1 MRVARTTLAALLLL
15 ALPACPSN
23 DGRSPN
29 PGGGTTATGVRGGEL
44 RVLMS
49 EDVDSL
55 DPQRAGAPPSFG
67 VMRAV
72 HRGLMAFPA
81 SPSPAGGRPVPDL
94 AASEPEVSADGLR
107 YTFRL
112 RDGAAFGPPA
122 SRPVDALDVK
132 AGLERIFTVRSP
144 VAAYFHVIAGADAR
158 AAGRAPGLS
167 GVTTPDDR
175 TVVIAL
181 ARPATDLPWLLA
193 LPAASAVPAGLSA
206 TPRPDQIAASGPYR
220 LAPSDGYRPERGIHL
235 VRNDAWDEASDPV
248 RRAWVD
254 EITIQIGFDAAEIQR
269 RIVSGAA
276 DLSGDVAP
284 AAPVPVAASE
294 RLVRAPNGC
303 LRYLFMNTREAP
315 FSSGRVRIAV
325 AVALDRGAVQKATAS
340 ASVPAGTILPPTV
353 DGHDPSRTAPAAD
366 AAAAR
371 RILAPTK
378 YRNGFATRLVVGDRP
393 ADRAEAA
400 AVARALGRAGIRVA
414 VTAVPIASLYEDRYE
429 RPTARVPM
437 GIATWC
443 ADWPGL
449 GGRGALTPLVDGRS
463 GAVTNYAGISNG
475 ALNRALDAVATLR
488 DPARAA
494 EVWRIAD
501 GRAVGLAAVVPLVH
515 VVETSLLGP
524 RVRGFVAHPF
534 FVRGDLTAV
543 WLQTSG

>member
-1 MRVARTTLAALLLL
+1 MRVARATVAALLLL
-15 ALPACPSN
+15 ALSACPE
-23 DGRSPN
+23 GVGPRPG
-29 PGGGTTATGVRGGEL
+29 PGGGTGTTGVRGGEL

-49 EDVDSL
+49 EDVDAL

-81 SPSPAGGRPVPDL
+81 SPAPAGTRPVPDL

-112 RDGAAFGPPA
+112 RDGAEFGPPA

-132 AGLERIFTVRSP
+132 SGLERMFTVRSP
-144 VAAYFHVIAGADAR
+144 AAGYFRVIAGADAR

-175 TVVIAL
+175 TIVIAL
-181 ARPATDLPWLLA
+181 ARPANDLLWLLA

-206 TPRPDQIAASGPYR
+206 TPRPDQIAASGPYK

-254 EITIQIGFDAAEIQR
+254 EITVQIGLDPAEIQR
-269 RIVSGAA
+269 RLTSGAA

-284 AAPVPVAASE
+284 AGPVAAGISK
-294 RLVRAPNGC
+294 RVMTTPNGC
-303 LRYLFMNTREAP
+303 LRYLFMNMREAP
-315 FSSGRVRIAV
+315 FSSGRVRV
-325 AVALDRGAVQKATAS
+325 AVSTALDRAAVQKAS
-340 ASVPAGTILPPTV
+340 AVAGTPAGTILPSTV
-353 DGHDPSRTAPAAD
+353 DGHDATRASPAAD
-366 AAAAR
+366 PAAAR

-400 AVARALGRAGIRVA
+400 AVARALVRAGIRVA
-414 VTAVPIASLYEDRYE
+414 VAAVPIASLYEDHYE
-429 RPTARVPM
+429 RPGARVPM

-449 GGRGALTPLVDGRS
+449 AGRGTLVPLVDGRA
-463 GAVTNYAGISNG
+463 GATTNYSGINDR
-475 ALNRALDAVATLR
+475 ALNRALDAGASQR
-488 DPARAA
+488 DPAVAA
-494 EVWRIAD
+494 RIWGTAD
-501 GRAVGLAAVVPLVH
+501 RQAFGHAVILPLVH
-515 VVETSLLGP
+515 GVETSLLGP
-524 RVRGFVAHPF
+524 RVRGFVAHPY
-534 FVRGDLTAV
+534 FVRGDLTAL
-543 WLQTSG
+543 WLEPSG